1 MGDRRQV
8 VISRGNEK
16 VYLYTH
22 WDGYELP
29 EIVRAALGRGAN
41 RWDDAPYLTR
51 IIFCE
56 MVKDDVMSET
66 GAGIWSSSMDSEY
79 DDIFI
84 NLDEQT
90 VKIGDVTKS
99 ISDYA
104 NGAA

>member
-1 MGDRRQV
+1 MGDRRQA
-8 VISRGNEK
+8 VISSNGGK

-22 WDGYELP
+22 WNGFELP
-29 EIVRAALGRGAN
+29 EIVRAALVRGKN

-51 IIFCE
+51 IILCE
-56 MVKDDVMSET
+56 MVKDDVMGET
-66 GAGIWSSSMDSEY
+66 GAGIWSKNMDSEY

-104 NGAA
+104 NGAK